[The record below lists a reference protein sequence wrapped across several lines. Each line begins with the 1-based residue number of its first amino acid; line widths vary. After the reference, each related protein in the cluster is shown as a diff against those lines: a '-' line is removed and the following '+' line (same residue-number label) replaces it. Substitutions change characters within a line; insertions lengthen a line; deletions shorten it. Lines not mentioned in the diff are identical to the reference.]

1 MHAVVVA
8 GDGLD
13 VEVAESVNLQLECQS
28 WLQVAVDGVLFK
40 LLEEREE
47 REKMARA
54 LWCAILLR
62 WQFIEKWELCINF
75 PQRTRKPLRISC

>member
-13 VEVAESVNLQLECQS
+13 VEVAESVYLQLECQS

-40 LLEEREE
+40 LLEEREKMTRAMWCGGNSL
-47 REKMARA
+47 REMGIVYKS
-54 LWCAILLR
+54 
-62 WQFIEKWELCINF
+62 F
-75 PQRTRKPLRISC
+75 PT